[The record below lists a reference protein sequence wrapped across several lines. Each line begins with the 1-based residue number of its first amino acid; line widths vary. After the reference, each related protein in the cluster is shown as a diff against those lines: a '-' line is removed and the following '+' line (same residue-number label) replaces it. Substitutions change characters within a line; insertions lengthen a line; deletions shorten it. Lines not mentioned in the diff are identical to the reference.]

1 MIATAESGERGT
13 MALQHAKAGEIV
25 DLSPKG
31 AALAGER
38 STAIVKTDQFEAI
51 RLIVPS
57 GGILKSH
64 KVSGRLMLHCLEGRV
79 RLELAGGAIELKANE
94 WVHLDG
100 GAAHGVRGIEDAS
113 LLLTVLLT
121 EPADPAGDRAMGK
134 DRGETD
140 RYEDCGCAYR
150 WESEGGRIAED
161 N

>member
-1 MIATAESGERGT
+1 
-13 MALQHAKAGEIV
+13 MALQHAKAGEII

-57 GGILKSH
+57 GGVLKSH
-64 KVSGRLMLHCLEGRV
+64 KVPGRLTLHCLEGRV
-79 RLELAGGAIELKANE
+79 ELELIGGTIELKANE

-100 GAAHGVRGIEDAS
+100 GAPHGVRGIEDAS
-113 LLLTVLLT
+113 LLLTALLT
-121 EPADPAGDRAMGK
+121 EPASPAGDSAMKK
-134 DRGETD
+134 DQEKVSD
-140 RYEDCGCAYR
+140 QYEDCGCAYR
-150 WESEGGRIAED
+150 WESEGGHIVDD